1 MTTDSQ
7 GRARPTA
14 VGEERAAGPDRKGSK
29 RAAKGS
35 KRAARKT
42 RRVTRPR
49 NRKRPL
55 IIALSAVV
63 LVGLVAAAWFT
74 PVLSVRKVSVVGNV
88 GVPSDEVMTALA
100 IPTGKPL
107 LQVDVDAAARR
118 VAAIPKVDHARVERR
133 YPSTV
138 RVTVVERAPAV
149 FYDTPEGTHLMDA
162 GAVAYAI
169 EPPPPGVPR
178 LKVERPGLEDPVT
191 VDALKVLT
199 SMPPPL
205 RAQVGEIA
213 AGSISDIRVT
223 LTDGRQLVWGS
234 VENTE
239 RKSAIALPLL
249 GQPGKVYDISS
260 PDLVTVK

>member
-1 MTTDSQ
+1 MTTESAE
-7 GRARPTA
+7 RSAR
-14 VGEERAAGPDRKGSK
+14 PDRKG
-29 RAAKGS
+29 A
-35 KRAARKT
+35 KRAARKP
-42 RRVTRPR
+42 RRGTRPR
-49 NRKRPL
+49 NRKRLL
-55 IIALSAVV
+55 IIAMSVV
-63 LVGLVAAAWFT
+63 ALLGLGAAAWFT
-74 PVLSVRKVSVVGNV
+74 PLLSVRKVSVVGNV
-88 GVPSDEVMTALA
+88 GVPGDEVLATLA
-100 IPTGKPL
+100 IPAGKPL
-107 LQVDVDAAARR
+107 LQIDVDAAARR

-149 FYDTPEGTHLMDA
+149 FYDAPEGTHLMDA

-178 LKVERPGLEDPVT
+178 LKVERPGREDPVT
-191 VDALKVLT
+191 VDALTVLT

-223 LTDGRQLVWGS
+223 LLDGRQLVWGS